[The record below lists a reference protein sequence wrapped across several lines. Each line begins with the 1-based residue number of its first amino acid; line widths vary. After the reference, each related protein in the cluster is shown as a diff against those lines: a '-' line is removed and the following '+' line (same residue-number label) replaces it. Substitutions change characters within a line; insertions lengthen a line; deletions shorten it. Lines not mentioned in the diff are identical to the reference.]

1 MLCLVTTVLML
12 IELLLLLIA
21 TAFMRA
27 VLLLLVLNL
36 LQMMRIVRQALNFDS
51 IADQIVDVQPSQ
63 EEVCNVHHCCWLSVC
78 RVLYHRSSSSTFSL
92 QGYEMDRPEETGPRQ
107 PAADILSNSR
117 SKLLAD
123 SIAKTATDVPNFG

>member
-1 MLCLVTTVLML
+1 MLCLVAT
-12 IELLLLLIA
+12 LLILIDLLIV

-36 LQMMRIVRQALNFDS
+36 LQMMRIVRQALNFNS